1 MRCRCDS
8 LFRQRRIANL
18 AQTGPAAMDGRNIV
32 ILVLFGIAITARTMP
47 VACMVMAARAVILMR
62 RELGGSYRAKFALA
76 CLPCVRWRTFVPDQ
90 YWPVVERFRRRL
102 VAA

>member
-1 MRCRCDS
+1 
-8 LFRQRRIANL
+8 
-18 AQTGPAAMDGRNIV
+18 MDGRNIV

-102 VAA
+102 VAAAWLFTVAVSIFLLVPLLIRRV